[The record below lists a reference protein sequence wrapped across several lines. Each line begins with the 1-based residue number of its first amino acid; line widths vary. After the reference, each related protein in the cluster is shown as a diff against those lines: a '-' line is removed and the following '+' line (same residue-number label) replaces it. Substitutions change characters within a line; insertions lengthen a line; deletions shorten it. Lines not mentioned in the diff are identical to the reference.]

1 MVAGTHSSVGKTTAS
16 LCIAAALK
24 KRGFAVQPFKVG
36 PDFIDPTHYSFC
48 NPTVIPAVN
57 LDVFMMGEE
66 GVEQS
71 FKRWLSDSDFGIVEG
86 VMGLYDGY
94 KLTTFASSAHVAR
107 ILSIPVILVMDV
119 KGMANSALAVFKG
132 FKTFEDVNIA
142 GVIFRGVSEAYFQ
155 RIRRLFENEGVRVF
169 GYIPDNDALKIPSR
183 HLGLKL
189 GMEVEKDWKA
199 FAETGESYLDIDR
212 ILEASAQVEV
222 EEYYSSKA
230 GTQTA
235 DAPTIGIPFDSC
247 FAFYYADNLDVLK
260 KIGKLEFFSPLKGE
274 LPQCDAYYIG
284 GGYPELYPELSPY
297 AKKFAKICQD
307 EIPVYAECGGMM
319 FLAREIRKDESGSNS
334 HSESKSKIKMA
345 GVLDLDIIF
354 TQKLQALG
362 YVKGEIIRSN
372 PIFRSSFRGHEFH
385 YSYAEADDD
394 VVFAFKTDG
403 KGIKGGYDGA
413 MVYKTVAGYSHIHFF
428 STKISMEC
436 KRG

>member
-1 MVAGTHSSVGKTTAS
+1 MVAGTHSGVGKTTVS

-24 KRGFAVQPFKVG
+24 KRGLTVQPFKVG

-48 NPTVIPAVN
+48 NPDVIPAVN
-57 LDVFMMGEE
+57 LDVFMMGED
-66 GVEQS
+66 GVKRS
-71 FKRWLSDSDFGIVEG
+71 FKRWLLGSDFGIVEG

-94 KLTTFASSAHVAR
+94 KMTTFASSAHVAR
-107 ILSIPVILVMDV
+107 ILGIPIILVMDV

-132 FKTFEDVNIA
+132 FKIFEGVNLA

-189 GMEVEKDWKA
+189 GMEVQKDWKA
-199 FAETGESYLDIDR
+199 FAEAGESYLDIER
-212 ILEASAQVEV
+212 ILEVSAKVEV
-222 EEYYSSKA
+222 GCFESEPENPEND
-230 GTQTA
+230 T
-235 DAPTIGIPFDSC
+235 TIGIPFDSC
-247 FAFYYADNLDVLK
+247 FAFYYADNLDVLRRL
-260 KIGKLEFFSPLKGE
+260 GRLVFFSPLRGE
-274 LPQCDAYYIG
+274 LPECDAYYIG

-319 FLAREIRKDESGSNS
+319 FLAREIRKDDSESRSESGSRL
-334 HSESKSKIKMA
+334 KIKMA
-345 GVLDLDIIF
+345 SVLDLDIIF
-354 TQKLQALG
+354 TPKLQALG
-362 YVKGEIIRSN
+362 YVSGEIIRSN
-372 PIFRSSFRGHEFH
+372 PVFRSSFRGHEFH

-403 KGIKGGYDGA
+403 KGIKDGYDGA
-413 MVYKTVAGYSHIHFF
+413 MVYKTVAGYSHVHFF